1 MSDMPPTSSPRTT
14 VIAFFILALLIVG
27 GIVLLL
33 ATRPQPVQITIN
45 PPIPTNTPLPT
56 STPSPLTVYI
66 TGAVNEPETLYT
78 LAPGS
83 RVQDAIDAAGGTTDS
98 ADLSRVNLA
107 AFLRDGDQV
116 HVPSLDEVEAEAELP
131 TPSGGTVIHINT
143 ATVEELDTLPGVGPA
158 LAQAIIDYRETNGDF
173 TSMEDLD
180 AVSGIGPAL
189 LAGLEEL
196 ISFE

>member
-1 MSDMPPTSSPRTT
+1 MNDLPPTTSPRAT
-14 VIAFFILALLIVG
+14 VIAFLILAVLIVG
-27 GIVLLL
+27 SIVLLL

-45 PPIPTNTPLPT
+45 PPIPTSTPLPT
-56 STPSPLTVYI
+56 STPAPLTVFV
-66 TGAVNEPETLYT
+66 TGAVNEPEALYT
-78 LAPGS
+78 LPPGS
-83 RVQDAIDAAGGTTDS
+83 RVQDAIDAAGGTTED

-107 AFLRDGDQV
+107 GFLRDGDQV
-116 HVPSLDEVEAEAELP
+116 HVPSLNEIEAVVP
-131 TPSGGTVIHINT
+131 TPSGGTVIHVNT

-189 LAGLEEL
+189 LEGLAGLVA
-196 ISFE
+196 FD

>member
-1 MSDMPPTSSPRTT
+1 MSDMPPTSRTT
-14 VIAFFILALLIVG
+14 VIAFAILALLIVG
-27 GIVLLL
+27 GMVLLL

-45 PPIPTNTPLPT
+45 PPIPTNTPPPT
-56 STPSPLTVYI
+56 STPSPLTVYV
-66 TGAVNEPETLYT
+66 TGAVNQPESLHTLP
-78 LAPGS
+78 PGS

-107 AFLRDGDQV
+107 AFVRDGDQV
-116 HVPSLDEVEAEAELP
+116 HVPSVDEAEVELP
-131 TPSGGTVIHINT
+131 TPSGGAVIHINT
-143 ATVEELDTLPGVGPA
+143 ATVEELDSLPGIGPT
-158 LAQAIIDYRETNGDF
+158 LAQAIIDYREANGDF

-189 LAGLEEL
+189 LAELEGL

>member
-1 MSDMPPTSSPRTT
+1 MSDMPPTSRTT
-14 VIAFFILALLIVG
+14 VIAFAILALLIVG
-27 GIVLLL
+27 GMVLLL

-45 PPIPTNTPLPT
+45 PPIPTNTPPPT
-56 STPSPLTVYI
+56 STPSPLTVYV
-66 TGAVNEPETLYT
+66 TGAVNQPESLHTLP
-78 LAPGS
+78 PGS

-107 AFLRDGDQV
+107 AFVRDGDQV
-116 HVPSLDEVEAEAELP
+116 HVPSVDEAEVELP
-131 TPSGGTVIHINT
+131 TPSGGAVIHINT
-143 ATVEELDTLPGVGPA
+143 ATVEELDSLPGIGPA
-158 LAQAIIDYRETNGDF
+158 LAQAIIDYREANGDF

-189 LAGLEEL
+189 LSELEGL